1 VNTVYALRDPSTFEI
16 RYIGVTKKRL
26 GHRLSQHVWAAKNG
40 AQSYVAHWIGTLDT
54 RPLIE
59 ALEDGCRRDREVFW
73 IKHYRA
79 LGARLT
85 NLTDGGEGVPG
96 LQLTEEHRK
105 KIGDGNRDK
114 VVLPEVRRRIGASL
128 RGRKKTFSA
137 KHRRNIGLAQLGK
150 KRGPQSEQ
158 HRARIA
164 TALRGNANGK
174 FGRKGKP
181 GPK

>member
-1 VNTVYALRDPSTFEI
+1 RSVNTVYVLRDPSTLEI
-16 RYIGVTKKRL
+16 RYVGVTKKSL
-26 GHRLSQHVWAAKNG
+26 GVRLSQHVWAAKNSG
-40 AQSYVAHWIGTLDT
+40 QSHVAHWVGALAV
-54 RPLIE
+54 RPMIE
-59 ALEDGCRRDREVFW
+59 AVEKDCSRSREIFW

-96 LQLTEEHRK
+96 LQLTAEHRK

-114 VVLPEVRRRIGASL
+114 VVPLEVRKRIGASL
-128 RGRKKTFSA
+128 KGRKKTFSV

-150 KRGPQSEQ
+150 KRGPQSQQ

-164 TALRGNANGK
+164 AALQ
-174 FGRKGKP
+174 
-181 GPK
+181 